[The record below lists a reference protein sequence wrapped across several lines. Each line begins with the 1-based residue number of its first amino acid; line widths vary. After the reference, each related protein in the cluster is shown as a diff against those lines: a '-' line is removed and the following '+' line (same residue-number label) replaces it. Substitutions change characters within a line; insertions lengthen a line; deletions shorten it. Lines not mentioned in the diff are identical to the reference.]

1 MPTRKDK
8 KSQLPRGAQKTRRAM
23 PMKQK
28 SPVYPELAEAAEVAA
43 VAPVEPV
50 KERKK
55 PGRKPMTE
63 AQKAEAKA
71 AREAQKNAEIIAA
84 ATVYVQY
91 MGSEAA
97 VKDLVEAAKADFK
110 ASHKRTRIESLR
122 LYVKPEDY
130 TAYYVINDNFA
141 GQVSM

>member
-8 KSQLPRGAQKTRRAM
+8 KNQLPRGAQKTRRAV
-23 PMKQK
+23 PMKKK

-71 AREAQKNAEIIAA
+71 AREAKKNASMVTA
-84 ATVYVQY
+84 YVQF

-97 VKDLVEAAKADFK
+97 VNDLVEAAKADFK
-110 ASHKRTRIESLR
+110 ASHKRTKIESLR
-122 LYVKPEDY
+122 LYVKPEEY
-130 TAYYVINDNFA
+130 TAYYVINDSFA

>member
-8 KSQLPRGAQKTRRAM
+8 KNQLPRGAQKSRRAV
-23 PMKQK
+23 PMKKK
-28 SPVYPELAEAAEVAA
+28 SPVYPELAEVAEVAA

-71 AREAQKNAEIIAA
+71 AREAKKNAAMVTA
-84 ATVYVQY
+84 YVQF

-97 VKDLVEAAKADFK
+97 VNDLVEAAKADFK
-110 ASHKRTRIESLR
+110 ASHKRTKIESLR
-122 LYVKPEDY
+122 LYVKPEEF
-130 TAYYVINDNFA
+130 TAYYVINDSFA
-141 GQVSM
+141 GQVNM

>member
-8 KSQLPRGAQKTRRAM
+8 KSQLPRGAQKTRRAV
-23 PMKQK
+23 PMKKK

-122 LYVKPEDY
+122 LYVKPEEY
-130 TAYYVINDNFA
+130 TAYYVINDSFA